1 MPDNVKTTLSV
12 SLKRLL
18 RPLVKIM
25 LREGLTYSHFA
36 AIAQMAFVESAA
48 KDFAGRGMKS
58 PASSV
63 CALTGM
69 TADQVQQVMVEH
81 ERFEASGIID
91 STNPFA
97 RVLHGWHNDRAYV
110 GPYGFPVDL
119 PFDTGP
125 LNFTALASRHAPG
138 VSPDT
143 ILQELRRV
151 GAVTEVGA
159 NVWKP
164 IQQAYIEPSLSPVN
178 LKRMAALVESLLA
191 TLENNSNDTRA
202 KTDLNTDLFERTV
215 TVDSPLSK
223 SQLLEL
229 QAYMK
234 TVGAQ
239 FLQRVDAFAAIDLRE
254 KMAVPPGEVADI
266 NVGLQCFL
274 FVEHVADST
283 PLRDVIEFVH

>member
-1 MPDNVKTTLSV
+1 MPDNVKTALSV

-18 RPLVKIM
+18 RPLVKIVM
-25 LREGLTYSHFA
+25 REGLTYSHFA

-48 KDFAGRGMKS
+48 KDFAGREMKS

-69 TADQVQQVMVEH
+69 TPDQVQEVMVEH
-81 ERFEASGIID
+81 EQFEASGIID
-91 STNPFA
+91 SANPFA

-119 PFDTGP
+119 PFDTGR
-125 LNFTALASRHAPG
+125 LNFTALANRHAPG

-159 NVWKP
+159 NIWKP
-164 IQQAYIEPSLSPVN
+164 LKQEYIEPSLSPVN
-178 LKRMAALVESLLA
+178 LNRMAALVESLLT
-191 TLENNSNDTRA
+191 TLENNTTAKRA
-202 KTDLNTDLFERTV
+202 DTDLFERTV
-215 TVDSPLSK
+215 TVDSPLTK

-239 FLQRVDAFAAIDLRE
+239 FLHRVDAFAAIDLRE
-254 KMAVPPGEVADI
+254 KMAVQPGEVADI

-274 FVEHVADST
+274 FVEQPADST
-283 PLRDVIEFVH
+283 PLRDAIEFVA

>member
-69 TADQVQQVMVEH
+69 TSDQVQQVIVEH
-81 ERFEASGIID
+81 EQFEASGIID

-119 PFDTGP
+119 PFETGP
-125 LNFTALASRHAPG
+125 LNFTALAGRHAPG

-151 GAVTEVGA
+151 GAVTEVGS
-159 NVWKP
+159 NIWKP
-164 IQQAYIEPSLSPVN
+164 LQQAYIEPSLSPVN
-178 LKRMAALVESLLA
+178 LKRMAALVESLLT
-191 TLENNSNDTRA
+191 TLENNTSDARA
-202 KTDLNTDLFERTV
+202 NTDLFERTV
-215 TVDSPLSK
+215 TVDAPLSK

-254 KMAVPPGEVADI
+254 KMAVKPGEVADI

-274 FVEHVADST
+274 FVEHPADST
-283 PLRDVIEFVH
+283 PLRDAIEFVH

>member
-69 TADQVQQVMVEH
+69 TPDQVQKVMVEH
-81 ERFEASGIID
+81 EQFEASGIID

-164 IQQAYIEPSLSPVN
+164 LQQAYIEPSLSPVN

-191 TLENNSNDTRA
+191 TLENNTNDTRA
-202 KTDLNTDLFERTV
+202 NTDLFERTV

-254 KMAVPPGEVADI
+254 KMAVQPGEVADI

-274 FVEHVADST
+274 FVEHPADST